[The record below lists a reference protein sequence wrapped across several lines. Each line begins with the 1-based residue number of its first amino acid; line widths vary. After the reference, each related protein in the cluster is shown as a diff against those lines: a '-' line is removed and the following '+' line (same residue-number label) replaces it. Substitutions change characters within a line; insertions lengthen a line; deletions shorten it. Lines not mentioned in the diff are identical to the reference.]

1 MRTATLTI
9 SIDIESFEDDE
20 ERPDDLWCAEL
31 LLEVVASQ
39 SDQALMGYITI
50 AEVDDNKDDKLVI
63 HDCPNCGGH
72 ES

>member
-9 SIDIESFEDDE
+9 SIDIEEEEGLD
-20 ERPDDLWCAEL
+20 ERPDDFYCAEL

-39 SDQALMGYITI
+39 SDQALMGYITV
-50 AEVDDNKDDKLVI
+50 AETDDKPVI

-72 ES
+72 S